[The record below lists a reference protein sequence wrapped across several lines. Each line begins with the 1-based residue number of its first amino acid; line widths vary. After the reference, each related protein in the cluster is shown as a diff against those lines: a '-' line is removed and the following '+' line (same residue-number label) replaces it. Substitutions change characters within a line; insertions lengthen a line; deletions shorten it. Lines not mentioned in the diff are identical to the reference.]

1 MQDTHSAG
9 MDFDFDKHIKEM
21 EAQNYEEDV
30 KDHAEYD
37 FVGNDSHEDLL
48 ALSEADQAATAQL
61 AHPNAPPR
69 QCDLG

>member
-1 MQDTHSAG
+1 
-9 MDFDFDKHIKEM
+9 M

-48 ALSEADQAATAQL
+48 ASSEADQAATA
-61 AHPNAPPR
+61 
-69 QCDLG
+69 

>member
-21 EAQNYEEDV
+21 EAQNYKEDV

-37 FVGNDSHEDLL
+37 FVGNDSHKDLL
-48 ALSEADQAATAQL
+48 ASSGADQAGTAQL

-69 QCDLG
+69 RCGLG

>member
-1 MQDTHSAG
+1 
-9 MDFDFDKHIKEM
+9 M

-48 ALSEADQAATAQL
+48 ASSEADQAATAQL

-69 QCDLG
+69 RCGLR

>member
-1 MQDTHSAG
+1 
-9 MDFDFDKHIKEM
+9 M

-48 ALSEADQAATAQL
+48 ASSEADQAATAQL
-61 AHPNAPPR
+61 AHPNASPR
-69 QCDLG
+69 RYGLG

>member
-37 FVGNDSHEDLL
+37 FVSNDSHEDLL
-48 ALSEADQAATAQL
+48 ASSEADQAATARL